1 MSFSSDLKIELSKI
15 NNLKNKDEVQSEFF
29 GYTSTIAGAKGKNKY
44 KFSTESEYNINRFA
58 KILSNININN
68 YKIEVIGKKFSIT
81 FSYNFE
87 TKIQQFV
94 NAENLEKAFVR
105 GSFLGAGSINNPEKK
120 YHLEI
125 IYSNEEYANFAK
137 EILAKNNI
145 NAKIMNNTLYFKDGE
160 EISKLLAYMGASST
174 VLKFEEIRV
183 VREMKNNV
191 NRLVNCETANMNK
204 TINTSVKQLELIKEI
219 KKKGIFAKLPDD
231 LKQIATLREKNP
243 NATLEELGKMLDTPI
258 GKSSVSHRF
267 KKIEEYL

>member
-1 MSFSSDLKIELSKI
+1 M
-15 NNLKNKDEVQSEFF
+15 
-29 GYTSTIAGAKGKNKY
+29 
-44 KFSTESEYNINRFA
+44 
-58 KILSNININN
+58 
-68 YKIEVIGKKFSIT
+68 
-81 FSYNFE
+81 
-87 TKIQQFV
+87 V
-94 NAENLEKAFVR
+94 ND
-105 GSFLGAGSINNPEKK
+105 
-120 YHLEI
+120 
-125 IYSNEEYANFAK
+125 NFAK
-137 EILAKNNI
+137 EILAKSNI